1 PLKCPDMN
9 EIKTRPATKVELVIP
24 NDSHMMSQSTDSS
37 PYILHDVLVD
47 GHPGKAGV
55 GALGTWSDRILLV
68 FEHPHPK
75 YGTEWATKYFLF
87 DENKPGLVRWGHSGE
102 SFHLEII
109 ENQS

>member
-1 PLKCPDMN
+1 MN
-9 EIKTRPATKVELVIP
+9 EVKTRPATEVDLVIP
-24 NDSHMMSQSTDSS
+24 NDSHMMNPSTDSS
-37 PYILHDVLVD
+37 PYILQDVLVD

-75 YGTEWATKYFLF
+75 YGIEWATKYFLF
-87 DENKPGLVRWGHSGE
+87 DESKPGLVRWGHSGE
-102 SFHLEII
+102 SFHLELI